1 MSRNLFL
8 FSGDCTFQH
17 STCDWEI
24 IPPENIDNQFQFY
37 RTNTNESVI
46 VGPPYDHFGDRLG
59 YYVIA
64 FGELES
70 KEGDVAVMISPI
82 FENIPEQCFHFHFTY
97 NVIFS
102 DYLQFGVVY
111 K

>member
-1 MSRNLFL
+1 MAVVTKKCYYSINSELYYFI
-8 FSGDCTFQH
+8 
-17 STCDWEI
+17 ST
-24 IPPENIDNQFQFY
+24 
-37 RTNTNESVI
+37 
-46 VGPPYDHFGDRLG
+46 LG

-70 KEGDVAVMISPI
+70 KEGDVAVMKSPI

-97 NVIFS
+97 NVIFY
-102 DYLQFGVVY
+102 DYFHLQFGVVY